1 MDGIMNK
8 DKVFA
13 EKLTTITPFRFNE
26 KVARVFD
33 DMLVRSV
40 PLYGEVLKQQA
51 RIARQYYQHGTQI
64 FDLGCSHGNL
74 GMLLL
79 DCFGDVAFKMIAV
92 DSAEPMI
99 QRFKKRLAVHDS
111 HGCIDLACACIEN
124 IVISNASV
132 VVINLTLQFLDRQK
146 RDSLIQSA
154 FNGLCKGG
162 ILLLTEKTVHPDSQ
176 MNALEQEYYHQFKRE
191 NGYTD
196 LEISQKRDAL
206 ERVLV
211 PETVVEHES
220 RIQKSG
226 FDSFNVWLKW
236 FNFTSM
242 IAVKK

>member
-1 MDGIMNK
+1 MNK
-8 DKVFA
+8 DRVFA

-26 KVARVFD
+26 QVARVFD

-51 RIARQYYQHGTQI
+51 RLARQFYQQGTRI

-74 GMLLL
+74 GLLLL
-79 DCFGDVAFKMIAV
+79 DCFGDSDFKMNAV
-92 DSAEPMI
+92 DSSEPMI
-99 QRFKKRLAVHDS
+99 QRFKKRLAAHDRG
-111 HGCIDLACACIEN
+111 GCIDLTCACIEN
-124 IVISNASV
+124 IIISNASV
-132 VVINLTLQFLDRQK
+132 VVVNLTLQFLDKKK
-146 RDSLIQSA
+146 RDNLIQSA

-176 MNALEQEYYHQFKRE
+176 MNALEQEYYYQFKRE

-206 ERVLV
+206 ERVLI
-211 PETVVEHES
+211 PETVADHEH
-220 RIQKSG
+220 RIQKAG
-226 FDSFNVWLKW
+226 FSSFNVWLKW

-242 IAVKK
+242 IAVK

>member
-1 MDGIMNK
+1 MNK
-8 DKVFA
+8 DRVFS

-51 RIARQYYQHGTQI
+51 RIARRFYQHGTQI

-74 GMLLL
+74 GILLL
-79 DCFGDVAFKMIAV
+79 DCFGDAEFKMTAV
-92 DSAEPMI
+92 DSSEPMI
-99 QRFKKRLAVHDS
+99 QRFKKRLAVHDNQR
-111 HGCIDLACACIEN
+111 CVDLACAYIEN

-132 VVINLTLQFLDRQK
+132 VVVNLTLQFLDRQK

-162 ILLLTEKTVHPDSQ
+162 ILLLTEKTVHSDEQ
-176 MNALEQEYYHQFKRE
+176 MNALEQEYYYQFKRE

-211 PETVVEHES
+211 PENVAEHEN
-220 RIQKSG
+220 RIQKAG
-226 FDSFNVWLKW
+226 FSSFNVWLKW

-242 IAVKK
+242 IAVKR

>member
-8 DKVFA
+8 DRVFS

-51 RIARQYYQHGTQI
+51 RIARRFYQHGTQI

-74 GMLLL
+74 GILLL
-79 DCFGDVAFKMIAV
+79 DCFGDAEFKMTAV
-92 DSAEPMI
+92 DSSEPMI
-99 QRFKKRLAVHDS
+99 QRFKKRLAVHDN
-111 HGCIDLACACIEN
+111 HRCVDLACAYIEN

-132 VVINLTLQFLDRQK
+132 VVVNLTLQLLDRQK

-162 ILLLTEKTVHPDSQ
+162 ILLLTEKTVHSDEQ
-176 MNALEQEYYHQFKRE
+176 MNALEQEYYYQFKRE

-211 PETVVEHES
+211 PENVAEHEN
-220 RIQKSG
+220 RIQKAG
-226 FDSFNVWLKW
+226 FSSFNVWLKW

-242 IAVKK
+242 IAVKR

>member
-1 MDGIMNK
+1 MDDIMYK
-8 DKVFA
+8 DRVFA
-13 EKLTTITPFRFNE
+13 EKRITITPFRFNE

-51 RIARQYYQHGTQI
+51 RLARQFYKPGTQI

-74 GMLLL
+74 GILLL
-79 DCFGDVAFKMIAV
+79 DCFDGVVFKMIAV
-92 DSAEPMI
+92 DSAEPMLR
-99 QRFKKRLAVHDS
+99 RFKKRLAVHDRHS
-111 HGCIDLACACIEN
+111 CIDLACACIEN

-132 VVINLTLQFLDRQK
+132 VVINLTLQFLDAEK
-146 RDSLIQSA
+146 RDALIQSV
-154 FNGLCKGG
+154 FNGLCKDG
-162 ILLLTEKTVHPDSQ
+162 ILLLTEKTIHPDPQ
-176 MNALEQEYYHQFKRE
+176 MNALEQEYYYQFKKE

-211 PETVVEHES
+211 PETVAEHEN
-220 RIQKSG
+220 RIQKAG
-226 FDSFNVWLKW
+226 FASFDVWLKW

-242 IAVKK
+242 MAVK

>member
-1 MDGIMNK
+1 MNK
-8 DKVFA
+8 DRVFS

-51 RIARQYYQHGTQI
+51 RIARQFYQQGTRI

-74 GMLLL
+74 GILLL
-79 DCFGDVAFKMIAV
+79 DCFGDSGFKMTAV
-92 DSAEPMI
+92 DNSEPMI
-99 QRFKKRLAVHDS
+99 QRFRKRLAVHDR
-111 HGCIDLACACIEN
+111 GNYIDLACACIEN

-132 VVINLTLQFLDRQK
+132 VVVNLTLQFLDRQK

-176 MNALEQEYYHQFKRE
+176 LNDLEQEYYYQFKRE
-191 NGYTD
+191 NGYTE

-211 PETVVEHES
+211 PETVTEHED
-220 RIQKSG
+220 RIQKAG
-226 FDSFNVWLKW
+226 FASFNVWLKW

-242 IAVKK
+242 IAVK

>member
-1 MDGIMNK
+1 MDGIMFK
-8 DKVFA
+8 DRVFA

-26 KVARVFD
+26 KVSRVFD

-51 RIARQYYQHGTQI
+51 RIACRFYQRGTQI
-64 FDLGCSHGNL
+64 FDLGCSHGNF
-74 GMLLL
+74 GVLLL
-79 DCFGDVAFKMIAV
+79 DCFGETEFKMTGV
-92 DSAEPMI
+92 DSSWPMI
-99 QRFKKRLAVHDS
+99 QRFKKRLAAHDG
-111 HGCIDLACACIEN
+111 HGCIDLACACIEH

-132 VVINLTLQFLDRQK
+132 VVVNLTLQFLDRQK
-146 RDSLIQSA
+146 RDGLIQSA
-154 FNGLCKGG
+154 FNGLCRGG
-162 ILLLTEKTVHPDSQ
+162 ILLLTEKTVHPDFQ
-176 MNALEQEYYHQFKRE
+176 MNALEQEYYYQFKRE

-211 PETVVEHES
+211 PETVAEHEN
-220 RIQKSG
+220 RIRKAG

-242 IAVKK
+242 IAIK

>member
-1 MDGIMNK
+1 MDDIMYK

-13 EKLTTITPFRFNE
+13 EKRATITPFRFNE

-40 PLYGEVLKQQA
+40 PLYGEGLKQQA
-51 RIARQYYQHGTQI
+51 RIARQYYKPGTQI

-74 GMLLL
+74 GILLL
-79 DCFGDVAFKMIAV
+79 DCFDGVGFKMIAV
-92 DSAEPMI
+92 DNAEPMM
-99 QRFKKRLAVHDS
+99 QRFKRRLAVHDS

-132 VVINLTLQFLDRQK
+132 VVINLTLQFLDAGK
-146 RDSLIQSA
+146 RDALIQSA
-154 FNGLCKGG
+154 FDGLCKGG
-162 ILLLTEKTVHPDSQ
+162 ILLLTEKTVHPDPQ
-176 MNALEQEYYHQFKRE
+176 MNALEQEYYYQFKKE

-211 PETVVEHES
+211 PETVAEHEN
-220 RIQKSG
+220 RIQKAG
-226 FDSFNVWLKW
+226 FASFNVWLKW

-242 IAVKK
+242 MAVK

>member
-1 MDGIMNK
+1 MDDIMYK
-8 DKVFA
+8 DRIFA
-13 EKLTTITPFRFNE
+13 EKRTTITPFRFNE

-40 PLYGEVLKQQA
+40 PLYGEILKQQA
-51 RIARQYYQHGTQI
+51 RIARQFYKPGTHI

-74 GMLLL
+74 GILLL
-79 DCFGDVAFKMIAV
+79 DCFDGVVFKMIAV

-99 QRFKKRLAVHDS
+99 RRFKKRLAVHDR

-132 VVINLTLQFLDRQK
+132 VVINLTLQFLNAEK
-146 RDSLIQSA
+146 RDALIQSA

-162 ILLLTEKTVHPDSQ
+162 ILLLTEKTVHPDPQ
-176 MNALEQEYYHQFKRE
+176 MNALEQEYYYQFKKE

-196 LEISQKRDAL
+196 LEISQKRNAL

-211 PETVVEHES
+211 PETVAEHEN
-220 RIQKSG
+220 RIQKASFAS
-226 FDSFNVWLKW
+226 FDVWLKW

-242 IAVKK
+242 IAVK

>member
-8 DKVFA
+8 DRVFS

-51 RIARQYYQHGTQI
+51 RIARQFYRDGTHI

-74 GMLLL
+74 GILLL
-79 DCFGDVAFKMIAV
+79 DCFGDAAFKMTAV
-92 DSAEPMI
+92 DSSEPMI

-111 HGCIDLACACIEN
+111 QGCIDLACACIEN

-176 MNALEQEYYHQFKRE
+176 MNALEQDYYYQFKRE
-191 NGYTD
+191 NGYTE

-211 PETVVEHES
+211 PETVAEHEN
-220 RIQKSG
+220 RIQKAG
-226 FDSFNVWLKW
+226 FELFNVWLKW

-242 IAVKK
+242 IAVK

>member
-1 MDGIMNK
+1 MNK
-8 DKVFA
+8 DRVFS

-51 RIARQYYQHGTQI
+51 RIARQFYQQGTRI

-74 GMLLL
+74 GILLL
-79 DCFGDVAFKMIAV
+79 DCFGDSDFKMTAV
-92 DSAEPMI
+92 DNSEPMI
-99 QRFKKRLAVHDS
+99 QRFQKRLAVHDR
-111 HGCIDLACACIEN
+111 GNCIDLACAGIEN

-132 VVINLTLQFLDRQK
+132 VVVNLTLQFLDRQK

-162 ILLLTEKTVHPDSQ
+162 VLLLTEKTVHPDSQ
-176 MNALEQEYYHQFKRE
+176 LNALEQEYYYQFKRE
-191 NGYTD
+191 NGYTE

-211 PETVVEHES
+211 PETVSDHEI
-220 RIQKSG
+220 RIQKAG
-226 FDSFNVWLKW
+226 FVSFNVWLKW

-242 IAVKK
+242 IAVK

>member
-1 MDGIMNK
+1 MNK
-8 DKVFA
+8 DRVFA

-51 RIARQYYQHGTQI
+51 RIARQYYKEGTQI

-79 DCFGDVAFKMIAV
+79 DCFGETAFKMTGV
-92 DSAEPMI
+92 DSSWPMI
-99 QRFKKRLAVHDS
+99 QRFKKRLAVHDG
-111 HGCIDLACACIEN
+111 HGSIELACAGIEN

-132 VVINLTLQFLDRQK
+132 VVINLTLQFLDKQK

-154 FNGLCKGG
+154 CKGLCKGG

-176 MNALEQEYYHQFKRE
+176 MNALEQEYYYQFKRE

-211 PETVVEHES
+211 PETVAEHES
-220 RIQKSG
+220 RIRNAG
-226 FDSFNVWLKW
+226 FDLFNVWLKW

-242 IAVKK
+242 IAVK

>member
-1 MDGIMNK
+1 MNK
-8 DKVFA
+8 DRVFS

-51 RIARQYYQHGTQI
+51 RIARRFYQHGTQI

-74 GMLLL
+74 GILLL
-79 DCFGDVAFKMIAV
+79 DCFGDAEFKMTAV
-92 DSAEPMI
+92 DSSEPMI
-99 QRFKKRLAVHDS
+99 QRFKKRLAVHDN
-111 HGCIDLACACIEN
+111 HRCVDLACAYIEN

-132 VVINLTLQFLDRQK
+132 VVVNLTLQFLDRQK

-162 ILLLTEKTVHPDSQ
+162 ILLLTEKTVHSDEQ
-176 MNALEQEYYHQFKRE
+176 MNALEQEYYYQFKRE

-211 PETVVEHES
+211 PENVAEHEN
-220 RIQKSG
+220 RIQKAG
-226 FDSFNVWLKW
+226 FSSFNVWLKW

-242 IAVKK
+242 IAVKR

>member
-1 MDGIMNK
+1 MDDIMYK

-13 EKLTTITPFRFNE
+13 EKRATITPFRFNE

-40 PLYGEVLKQQA
+40 PLYGEGLKQQA
-51 RIARQYYQHGTQI
+51 RIARQYYKPGTQI

-74 GMLLL
+74 GILLL
-79 DCFGDVAFKMIAV
+79 DCFDGVGFKMIAV
-92 DSAEPMI
+92 DNAEPMM
-99 QRFKKRLAVHDS
+99 QRFKRRLAVHDS

-132 VVINLTLQFLDRQK
+132 VVINLTLQFLDAGK
-146 RDSLIQSA
+146 RDALIQSA
-154 FNGLCKGG
+154 FDGLCKGG
-162 ILLLTEKTVHPDSQ
+162 ILLLTEKTVHPDPQ
-176 MNALEQEYYHQFKRE
+176 MNALEQEYYYQFKKE

-211 PETVVEHES
+211 PETVAEHEN
-220 RIQKSG
+220 RIQKAG
-226 FDSFNVWLKW
+226 FASFDVWLKW

-242 IAVKK
+242 MAVK

>member
-1 MDGIMNK
+1 MDGTMNK
-8 DKVFA
+8 DRVFA

-51 RIARQYYQHGTQI
+51 RIARQFYQNGTRI

-74 GMLLL
+74 GVLLL
-79 DCFGDVAFKMIAV
+79 ECFGATAFKMTGV
-92 DSAEPMI
+92 DSSWPMI
-99 QRFKKRLAVHDS
+99 QRFKKRLSVHDS
-111 HGCIDLACACIEN
+111 RGCINLTCACIED
-124 IVISNASV
+124 IVILNASV
-132 VVINLTLQFLDRQK
+132 VVINLTLQFLDPEK
-146 RDSLIQSA
+146 RDKLIQSA
-154 FNGLCKGG
+154 FEGLCKGG
-162 ILLLTEKTVHPDSQ
+162 ILLLTEKTVHSDPQ
-176 MNALEQEYYHQFKRE
+176 MNALEQEYYYQFKRE

-211 PETVVEHES
+211 PETVAEHEN
-220 RIQKSG
+220 RIQNAG
-226 FDSFNVWLKW
+226 FSSFNVWLKW

-242 IAVKK
+242 IAVK

>member
-1 MDGIMNK
+1 MDGIMYK
-8 DKVFA
+8 DRVFV

-51 RIARQYYQHGTQI
+51 RIARQFYQSGTQI

-74 GMLLL
+74 GVLLL
-79 DCFGDVAFKMIAV
+79 DSFGTTAFKMMGV
-92 DSAEPMI
+92 DSSWPMI
-99 QRFKKRLAVHDS
+99 QRFKKRLCVHDS
-111 HGCIDLACACIEN
+111 QGCIDLACACIED

-132 VVINLTLQFLDRQK
+132 VVINLTLQFLDSEK
-146 RDSLIQSA
+146 RDRLIQSA

-162 ILLLTEKTVHPDSQ
+162 ILLLTEKTVHSDPQ
-176 MNALEQEYYHQFKRE
+176 MNALEQAYYYQFKRE

-211 PETVVEHES
+211 PETVTEHEN
-220 RIQKSG
+220 RIQNAG
-226 FDSFNVWLKW
+226 FESFNVWLKW

-242 IAVKK
+242 IAVK

>member
-1 MDGIMNK
+1 MNK
-8 DKVFA
+8 DRVFS

-51 RIARQYYQHGTQI
+51 RIARQFYQQGTRI

-79 DCFGDVAFKMIAV
+79 DCFGDADFKMTGV
-92 DSAEPMI
+92 DSSEPMI
-99 QRFKKRLAVHDS
+99 QRFKKRLAVHDK
-111 HGCIDLACACIEN
+111 GNCIDLTCDCIEN

-132 VVINLTLQFLDRQK
+132 VVVNLTLQFLDRQK

-154 FNGLCKGG
+154 FDGLCKGG

-176 MNALEQEYYHQFKRE
+176 LNDLELEYYYQFKRE

-211 PETVVEHES
+211 PETVADHEN
-220 RIQKSG
+220 RIQKAG
-226 FDSFNVWLKW
+226 FSSFNVWLKW

-242 IAVKK
+242 IAVK

>member
-1 MDGIMNK
+1 MNK
-8 DKVFA
+8 DRVFA
-13 EKLTTITPFRFNE
+13 DKLTTITPFRFNE

-51 RIARQYYQHGTQI
+51 RIAWQHYQQGTQI

-79 DCFGDVAFKMIAV
+79 DCFGETAFKMIGV
-92 DSAEPMI
+92 DSSWPMI
-99 QRFKKRLAVHDS
+99 QRFKKRLAVHDG
-111 HGCIDLACACIEN
+111 HGSIDLACAGIEN

-132 VVINLTLQFLDRQK
+132 VVINLTLQFLDKQK

-154 FNGLCKGG
+154 FTGLRKGG

-176 MNALEQEYYHQFKRE
+176 MNALEQEYYYQFKRE

-211 PETVVEHES
+211 PETVAEHEN
-220 RIQKSG
+220 RIQDTG
-226 FDSFNVWLKW
+226 FGSFNVWLKW

-242 IAVKK
+242 IAVK

>member
-1 MDGIMNK
+1 MNK
-8 DKVFA
+8 DRVFS

-51 RIARQYYQHGTQI
+51 RIARQFYQQGTRI

-74 GMLLL
+74 GILLL
-79 DCFGDVAFKMIAV
+79 DCFGDSDFKMTAV
-92 DSAEPMI
+92 DNSEPMI
-99 QRFKKRLAVHDS
+99 QRFQKRLAVHDRGNS
-111 HGCIDLACACIEN
+111 IELACAGIEN

-132 VVINLTLQFLDRQK
+132 VVVNLTLQFLDRKK
-146 RDSLIQSA
+146 RDYLIQSA

-162 ILLLTEKTVHPDSQ
+162 VLLLTEKTVHPDPQ
-176 MNALEQEYYHQFKRE
+176 LNALEQDYYYQFKRE
-191 NGYTD
+191 NGYTE

-211 PETVVEHES
+211 PETVSDHEN
-220 RIQKSG
+220 RIQEAG
-226 FDSFNVWLKW
+226 FGSFNVWLKW

-242 IAVKK
+242 IAVK

>member
-1 MDGIMNK
+1 MDDIMYK
-8 DKVFA
+8 DRVFA
-13 EKLTTITPFRFNE
+13 EKRTTITPFRFNE

-51 RIARQYYQHGTQI
+51 RIARQFYKPGTHI

-74 GMLLL
+74 GILLL
-79 DCFGDVAFKMIAV
+79 DCFDGVVFKMIAV

-99 QRFKKRLAVHDS
+99 RRFKKRLAVHDR

-132 VVINLTLQFLDRQK
+132 VVINLTLQFLNAEK
-146 RDSLIQSA
+146 RDALIQSA

-162 ILLLTEKTVHPDSQ
+162 ILLLTEKTVHPDPQ
-176 MNALEQEYYHQFKRE
+176 MNALEQEYYYQFKQE

-211 PETVVEHES
+211 PETVAEHEN
-220 RIQKSG
+220 RIQKAG
-226 FDSFNVWLKW
+226 FASFDVWLKW

-242 IAVKK
+242 IAVK

>member
-1 MDGIMNK
+1 MYK

-13 EKLTTITPFRFNE
+13 EKRATITPFRFNE

-40 PLYGEVLKQQA
+40 PLYGEGLKQQA
-51 RIARQYYQHGTQI
+51 RIARQYYKPGTQI

-74 GMLLL
+74 GILLL
-79 DCFGDVAFKMIAV
+79 DCFDGVGFKMIAV
-92 DSAEPMI
+92 DNAEPMM
-99 QRFKKRLAVHDS
+99 QRFKRRLAVHDS

-132 VVINLTLQFLDRQK
+132 VVINLTLQFLDAGK
-146 RDSLIQSA
+146 RDALIQSA
-154 FNGLCKGG
+154 FDGLCKGG
-162 ILLLTEKTVHPDSQ
+162 ILLLTEKTVHPDPQ
-176 MNALEQEYYHQFKRE
+176 MNALEQEYYYQFKRE
-191 NGYTD
+191 NGYTE

-211 PETVVEHES
+211 PETVAEHEN
-220 RIQKSG
+220 RIQKAG
-226 FDSFNVWLKW
+226 FASFNVWLKW

-242 IAVKK
+242 MAVK

>member
-1 MDGIMNK
+1 
-8 DKVFA
+8 
-13 EKLTTITPFRFNE
+13 
-26 KVARVFD
+26 
-33 DMLVRSV
+33 
-40 PLYGEVLKQQA
+40 
-51 RIARQYYQHGTQI
+51 
-64 FDLGCSHGNL
+64 
-74 GMLLL
+74 
-79 DCFGDVAFKMIAV
+79 
-92 DSAEPMI
+92 
-99 QRFKKRLAVHDS
+99 
-111 HGCIDLACACIEN
+111 
-124 IVISNASV
+124 
-132 VVINLTLQFLDRQK
+132 VINLTLQFLDRQK